1 MALPQF
7 TMRQL
12 LEVGAHFGHQTHR
25 WNPKMAPYIF
35 IDRNGVHIIDLSQT
49 TTLLHQALVAISDI
63 VAKGGR
69 VLFVGTKRQ
78 ASAIIAQSAQQ
89 CAQYYMSSRWLGG
102 TLTNWDTI
110 SNSIKRLKDLE
121 STLQED
127 GTEGLTKKEILGLQ
141 REYNKL
147 ERAIGGV
154 KDMGGLPDIIV
165 VIDTNKEA
173 IAVAE
178 AQKLNIPIVA
188 VLDTNCNP
196 DGISYPIP
204 GNDDAT
210 RAIEFYCELFSKAVL
225 DGIEKGQIER
235 EAAAGID
242 SGESET
248 PPDEAMPAD
257 MPDTQEAAGTA
268 EMTPEATADAAPDA
282 APDTQDTAQPA
293 VAPDKASESDKPP
306 PAKKAEPPTKK
317 PAVVIE
323 KIKSPFKRAKMAAE
337 KAESAAEK
345 QEAEKQ
351 GAEKQEPPADKADTS
366 PIQTDSDT
374 GKQND

>member
-110 SNSIKRLKDLE
+110 SNSIKRLKELE

-127 GTEGLTKKEILGLQ
+127 STEGLTKKEILGLQ

-178 AQKLNIPIVA
+178 AQKLNIPIIA

-210 RAIEFYCELFSKAVL
+210 RAIEFYCDLFAKAVL

-235 EAAAGID
+235 EAAAGAD

-248 PPDEAMPAD
+248 PLDEAMPAD
-257 MPDTQEAAGTA
+257 MPDTQAAA
-268 EMTPEATADAAPDA
+268 TPETAPDGQEA
-282 APDTQDTAQPA
+282 VQPA
-293 VAPDKASESDKPP
+293 PPPNKASKGDKK
-306 PAKKAEPPTKK
+306 PAEKTEPATKK
-317 PAVVIE
+317 QAVVIE

-337 KAESAAEK
+337 KAAAAEKAEEAEAAAEK
-345 QEAEKQ
+345 QEPK
-351 GAEKQEPPADKADTS
+351 ADKAEALTA
-366 PIQTDSDT
+366 QADSNT

>member
-49 TTLLHQALVAISDI
+49 TALLHQALVAISDI

-110 SNSIKRLKDLE
+110 SNSIKRLRDLE
-121 STLQED
+121 STLNEES
-127 GTEGLTKKEILGLQ
+127 TEGLTKKEILGLQ

-178 AQKLNIPIVA
+178 AQKLGIPIVA

-210 RAIEFYCELFSKAVL
+210 RAIEFYCDLFAKAVL
-225 DGIEKGQIER
+225 DGIEKGQVER

-248 PPDEAMPAD
+248 PPDMPDAPD
-257 MPDTQEAAGTA
+257 MPEPPDTQVAAA
-268 EMTPEATADAAPDA
+268 TPETTPAA
-282 APDTQDTAQPA
+282 
-293 VAPDKASESDKPP
+293 APDKASESDKAPSEKAEP
-306 PAKKAEPPTKK
+306 PAKK
-317 PAVVIE
+317 PAIVVE
-323 KIKSPFKRAKMAAE
+323 KIISPFKRAKMAAE
-337 KAESAAEK
+337 KAETATEK
-345 QEAEKQ
+345 VEAT
-351 GAEKQEPPADKADTS
+351 AEKQEPQTEKADAN
-366 PIQTDSDT
+366 T